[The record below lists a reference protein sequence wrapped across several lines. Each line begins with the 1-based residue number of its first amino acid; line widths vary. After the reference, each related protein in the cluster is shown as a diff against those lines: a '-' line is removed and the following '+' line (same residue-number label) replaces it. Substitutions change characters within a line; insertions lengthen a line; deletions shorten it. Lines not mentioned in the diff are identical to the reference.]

1 MNIIDKNSEH
11 FSIVA
16 ENTLDVFSDI
26 ASSAEA
32 ALGSAPSV
40 DATALTNNTLNN
52 PQAFRAAADHYA
64 AQQHAFQV
72 LAGEPAIARV
82 VVRTENGKL
91 ETYFITRVA
100 APRAGRSQGARFASA
115 NAALGRIA
123 SLPVG
128 TEFEISLPSGS
139 RTVEIVE
146 RALLRPTR
154 QNADWDSKDSVFEG
168 EGYGTLTVLS
178 LRALLRPAVEAEDF
192 DTIEALLAEEEAQG
206 NFIEGIRRNVITK
219 MALRDQPIL
228 DQFQDA
234 IFRLPLNKRLLLLG
248 PPGTGKTTTLI
259 RRLGQKID
267 TQYLDDEERRL
278 VEAAKLPIPHE
289 QSWVM
294 FTPTKLLKHYV
305 KEAFAREGV
314 AAPDQRISTWKD
326 YRHSL
331 ARERFSILRTGAG
344 GGPFSIAER
353 ARAILDSTHR
363 SETVWFD
370 DFNAWQDEEFWS
382 GLETSATVLA
392 SAKDAATLTLGKNI
406 AAIVA
411 RRKDTSAAET
421 YLAIAELA
429 DELREISTR
438 LKTASDAVVQKALN
452 LTVNRNKA
460 FLDEFANHIA
470 SLKDVGDD
478 VEDDAIEEEE
488 QPAATPSARRQAI
501 QTYFQA
507 VRSLARAKFAARSV
521 SKSSRTGQVLGW
533 LGDRIPAEEDLS
545 ALGESLRIQ
554 DACRAF
560 QVPLTRY
567 LQGIPRRYRRFRRQR
582 QSEGKWYE
590 AAGFNATDI
599 TVPEVDVILLTIL
612 RRAQL
617 LFRDRKIAMSIGEPA
632 FAALSGIRDIFRNQ
646 VMVDE
651 ATDFSPL
658 ELACMGALANP
669 GIGSFFACGDF
680 NQRITNRGMRSDADA
695 KWCFPDI
702 DIRTIETTYRHSKQ
716 LNELAKALVL
726 ASSGGESKAVLPEHV
741 ATDAVRPVFGG
752 SLGAMPQRVE
762 WLAARIVEIEKLQQT
777 LPSIAILVNSEEQVQ
792 QLASALN
799 EALLPYSIPVVPCP
813 QGLVVG
819 EDSDVRVFDVQHI
832 KGLEFEAV
840 FFVGLDELASDKPQL
855 FEKYLYVGATR
866 AATYLGWTS
875 RAEQLPER
883 ISSLSRHFG
892 TDWS

>member
-1 MNIIDKNSEH
+1 MNLLEKGQKH
-11 FSIVA
+11 FSEVA
-16 ENTLDVFSDI
+16 ENTLDVFADVATSV
-26 ASSAEA
+26 EA
-32 ALGSAPSV
+32 ARSDQPAI
-40 DATALTNNTLNN
+40 DAGALTNNTLNN
-52 PQAFRAAADHYA
+52 PGALRAAAHQNAERERAY
-64 AQQHAFQV
+64 HV
-72 LAGEPAIARV
+72 LADEPAVARI
-82 VVRTENGKL
+82 VVRTEDDAL
-91 ETYFITRVA
+91 ETYFISRVA
-100 APRAGRSQGARFASA
+100 PPKGRSHGARLASS
-115 NAALGRIA
+115 NAAIGRIA

-128 TEFEISLPSGS
+128 SEFEISAPAGR
-139 RTVEIVE
+139 RTIEIVE
-146 RALLRPTR
+146 RALLHPTK
-154 QNADWDSKDSVFEG
+154 QEAEWDSKDTVLEG
-168 EGYGTLTVLS
+168 ESYGTLTVLS
-178 LRALLRPAVEAEDF
+178 LSALLRRAVEAD
-192 DTIEALLAEEEAQG
+192 DSDAIEALLAEEEAQG
-206 NFIEGIRRNVITK
+206 NVVEGIRRNVITK
-219 MALRDQPIL
+219 MALRDQPVL

-259 RRLGQKID
+259 RRLGQKVD

-278 VEAAKLPIPHE
+278 VDGAKLPIPHE

-353 ARAILDSTHR
+353 ARVLLDATHR

-392 SAKDAATLTLGKNI
+392 STKDATLTLGRKI

-411 RRKDTSAAET
+411 RRKDASAADT

-429 DELREISTR
+429 DDLREISTR
-438 LKTASDAVVQKALN
+438 LKTDSDAVVQRALN
-452 LTVNRNKA
+452 LTVNSNKA

-507 VRSLARAKFAARSV
+507 VRSFARAKFAGRSV

-533 LGDRIPAEEDLS
+533 LGDRIPAEEELS

-560 QVPLTRY
+560 QGPLSRY

-582 QSEGKWYE
+582 QSEDRWYE
-590 AAGFNATDI
+590 AAGFNATEI

-617 LFRDRKIAMSIGEPA
+617 LFRDRKVVGSIGEPA
-632 FAALSGIRDIFRNQ
+632 FAALGGIRDIFRNQ

-680 NQRITNRGMRSDADA
+680 NQRITDRGMRSEADA
-695 KWCFPDI
+695 KWCFLDI

-752 SLGAMPQRVE
+752 SLGALPQRVE
-762 WLAARIVEIEKLQQT
+762 WLAARIVEIEKLTQT

-792 QLASALN
+792 QLAASLN
-799 EALLPYSIPVVPCP
+799 EALSPYSIPVVPCP

-819 EDSDVRVFDVQHI
+819 EDSNVRIFDVQHI

-840 FFVGLDELASDKPQL
+840 FFVGIDELASDKPRL

-875 RAEQLPER
+875 SVAQLPER
-883 ISSLSRHFG
+883 ISSLSPHFG

>member
-1 MNIIDKNSEH
+1 MSLLEKNQKH
-11 FSIVA
+11 FSEVA
-16 ENTLDVFSDI
+16 KNTLDVFADVATSV
-26 ASSAEA
+26 EA
-32 ALGSAPSV
+32 ARSDQPAI
-40 DATALTNNTLNN
+40 DAGALTNNTLNN
-52 PQAFRAAADHYA
+52 PGALRAAA
-64 AQQHAFQV
+64 QQNAERERAYHV
-72 LAGEPAIARV
+72 LADEPAVARI
-82 VVRTENGKL
+82 VVRTEDGAL
-91 ETYFITRVA
+91 ETYFISRVA
-100 APRAGRSQGARFASA
+100 PPKGRSHGARLASS
-115 NAALGRIA
+115 NAAIGRIA

-128 TEFEISLPSGS
+128 SEFEISAPAGP
-139 RTVEIVE
+139 RTIEIVE
-146 RALLRPTR
+146 RALLHPAK
-154 QNADWDSKDSVFEG
+154 QDAEWDSKDTVLEG

-178 LRALLRPAVEAEDF
+178 LSAILHRAVEAEDF
-192 DTIEALLAEEEAQG
+192 DAIEALLAEEEAQG
-206 NFIEGIRRNVITK
+206 NVVEGIRRNVITK

-267 TQYLDDEERRL
+267 TLYLDDEERRL
-278 VEAAKLPIPHE
+278 VDGAKLPIPHE

-344 GGPFSIAER
+344 GGPFSIVER
-353 ARAILDSTHR
+353 ARVLLNATHQ
-363 SETVWFD
+363 SETAWFE

-382 GLETSATVLA
+382 GLETSASVLA
-392 SAKDAATLTLGKNI
+392 SAKDAATLTLGKKI

-411 RRKDTSAAET
+411 RRKDASAADT

-429 DELREISTR
+429 DDLREISTR
-438 LKTASDAVVQKALN
+438 LKTDSDAVVQRALN
-452 LTVNRNKA
+452 LAVNSNKA

-470 SLKDVGDD
+470 SLKDVGDE
-478 VEDDAIEEEE
+478 VEDEAIEEEE
-488 QPAATPSARRQAI
+488 QSAATPSARRQAI

-507 VRSLARAKFAARSV
+507 VRSLARAEFAVRSA

-533 LGDRIPAEEDLS
+533 LGDRIPAKEDRS

-560 QVPLTRY
+560 QGPLSRY
-567 LQGIPRRYRRFRRQR
+567 LQGIPRRYRRFRRQP
-582 QSEGKWYE
+582 QSEGRWYE
-590 AAGFNATDI
+590 TAGFNATDI
-599 TVPEVDVILLTIL
+599 TLQEVDVVLLTIL
-612 RRAQL
+612 RRVQL
-617 LFRDRKIAMSIGEPA
+617 LFRDRKVVASIGEPA

-658 ELACMGALANP
+658 ELSCMGALANP

-680 NQRITNRGMRSDADA
+680 NQRITDRGMRSDADA
-695 KWCFPDI
+695 KWCFPDM

-726 ASSGGESKAVLPEHV
+726 ASSGGESKAILPEHV

-752 SLGAMPQRVE
+752 SLGTMPERVE
-762 WLAARIVEIEKLQQT
+762 WLAARTVEIEKLTQT

-792 QLASALN
+792 QLAASLN
-799 EALLPYSIPVVPCP
+799 EALSPYSIPVVPCP

-840 FFVGLDELASDKPQL
+840 FFVGIDELASDKPHL

-875 RAEQLPER
+875 SADQLPER
-883 ISSLSRHFG
+883 ISSLSLHFG